1 VTGREDFAIS
11 IPYDRIAELDVLVGM
26 TRDAYQAAEIVAL
39 VDKMPAPFY
48 DPSHQGIY
56 AGLTDLTERDDL
68 GSEYRVDGREVSLT
82 VPGLADAITRRVGR
96 TLGSPHDLVRRF
108 ERLLLDH
115 TNTLPVVW
123 VSETLKK
130 IEVLAERRKE
140 IATAYATLQREARPD
155 AVAAL

>member
-1 VTGREDFAIS
+1 MTGREDFTIA

-26 TRDAYQAAEIVAL
+26 IRDAYQAAEIVAL

-48 DPSHQGIY
+48 DPLHQGIY
-56 AGLTDLTERDDL
+56 AGLADLTERHEL
-68 GSEYRVDGREVSLT
+68 GSEHRVDGREVSLT
-82 VPGLADAITRRVGR
+82 VPGLAEAITRRVGR
-96 TLGSPHDLVRRF
+96 TLGSPHDLARRF

-115 TNTLPVVW
+115 KNTLPCIW
-123 VSETLKK
+123 IPETLKK

-155 AVAAL
+155 AVSAL